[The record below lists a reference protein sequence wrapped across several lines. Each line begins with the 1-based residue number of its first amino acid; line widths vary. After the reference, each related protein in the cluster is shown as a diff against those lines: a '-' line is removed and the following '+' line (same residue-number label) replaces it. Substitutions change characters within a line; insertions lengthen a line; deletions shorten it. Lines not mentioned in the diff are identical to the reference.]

1 MRSGLLVS
9 RFWEITAQM
18 LIDRGIHSKTVS
30 EREWLQGLEE
40 DLKKRV
46 EKHPLFSLSQLL
58 LDGTVKGIGGPEPGS
73 DEQLRTDNMEVVEV
87 AVSAD
92 VKYLLDVGF
101 LGALD
106 EQSASTNAET
116 FVRNAYYFRVCD
128 EIATFHPR

>member
-1 MRSGLLVS
+1 
-9 RFWEITAQM
+9 M
-18 LIDRGIHSKTVS
+18 LIDRGTHLKTVS

-40 DLKKRV
+40 ELKKRG
-46 EKHPLFSLSQLL
+46 EKHPLLSLSQLL
-58 LDGTVKGIGGPEPGS
+58 LDGTVKGIGSPGPGY
-73 DEQLRTDNMEVVEV
+73 DEQLEKDNMEAAEV
-87 AVSAD
+87 AVSAN

-106 EQSASTNAET
+106 ERSASTNAET